1 MRPISVA
8 GVLSVTGTGRPKEG
22 VNRVIMVSQKRRKTV
37 MGRVTAKTIVKLGGV
52 EYINFFFL
60 FTFGAPHVS
69 YFTPERMKVGFD
81 VVKEKNLP

>member
-52 EYINFFFL
+52 EYINFFFFSL
-60 FTFGAPHVS
+60 SVHRTFRILLLSV
-69 YFTPERMKVGFD
+69 
-81 VVKEKNLP
+81 